1 MARASA
7 TISDVARRARVSTST
22 VSHVINGTRLVSPE
36 KTALVNEAIA
46 ATGYQ
51 PNALARSL
59 ARKVSNYVGI
69 AISAITNPYFSD
81 IICAIEN
88 ECARLGLLVFLA
100 DTRDEPD
107 HELAVVQALQE
118 RRVDGIILAPC
129 GDPENR
135 TVRYLERSGIPT
147 VLVDRFAESA
157 FDHVGVEN
165 KQAVANLVSHMAG
178 LGHTRIGM
186 IGGQA
191 GFSTTRE
198 RVEGYRLG
206 LKRNGIGLDV
216 DLLQPSN
223 QNFEDARNAVAALLR
238 LANPPTAIITG
249 NNLTTIGAVAAIR
262 NASLRIP
269 QDISL
274 AGFDNFEWADY
285 FEPRLTLIAQ
295 PCNEIGRRAAQ
306 MLVERINGLT
316 AAPRSVR
323 LKSTLVAR
331 NSCAAPAGRPS

>member
-1 MARASA
+1 MARATV

-22 VSHVINGTRLVSPE
+22 VSHVVNGTRLVSPE

-59 ARKVSNYVGI
+59 ARNVSNYVGI

-88 ECARLGLLVFLA
+88 ECANLGLLVFLA
-100 DTRDEPD
+100 DTRDEPG

-135 TVRYLERSGIPT
+135 TVRYLEKSGIPT

-165 KQAVANLVSHMAG
+165 KQAVADLVSHMAG
-178 LGHTRIGM
+178 LGHRRIGM
-186 IGGQA
+186 LGAQA

-198 RVEGYRLG
+198 RINGYRLG
-206 LKRNGIGLDV
+206 LKRNGIDFDA
-216 DLLQPSN
+216 DLLHPSSH
-223 QNFEDARNAVAALLR
+223 NFEAAQNAAAALLK
-238 LANPPTAIITG
+238 LPDPPTGIITG

-262 NASLRIP
+262 KAGLRIP

-274 AGFDNFEWADY
+274 AGFDDFEWADY
-285 FEPRLTLIAQ
+285 FEPRLTLLAQ

-306 MLVERINGLT
+306 MLVERINGLSS
-316 AAPRSVR
+316 APRSVR
-323 LKSTLVAR
+323 LKSTLVVR
-331 NSCAAPAGRPS
+331 DSCAAPAVS

>member
-1 MARASA
+1 MARATA
-7 TISDVARRARVSTST
+7 TISDVARRAGVSTST

-36 KTALVNEAIA
+36 KTALVNEAIT

-100 DTRDEPD
+100 DTRDEPG

-129 GDPENR
+129 GDPEST

-147 VLVDRFAESA
+147 VLVDRYTASA

-165 KQAVANLVSHMAG
+165 KQAVASLVSHMAEF
-178 LGHTRIGM
+178 GHRRIGM
-186 IGGQA
+186 IGGHA
-191 GFSTTRE
+191 GFSTTTE
-198 RVEGYRLG
+198 RIEGYRLG
-206 LKRNGIGLDV
+206 LKRHGIAFDPALV
-216 DLLQPSN
+216 QPSN
-223 QNFEDARNAVAALLR
+223 QTFEAAQSSTAALLE
-238 LANPPTAIITG
+238 LANRPTGIITG
-249 NNLTTIGAVAAIR
+249 NNQTTIGAVAAIR
-262 NASLRIP
+262 NAGLRIP

-274 AGFDNFEWADY
+274 AGFDDFEWANY
-285 FEPRLTLIAQ
+285 FDPRLTLVAQ
-295 PCNEIGRRAAQ
+295 PCDEIGRRAAQ
-306 MLVERINGLT
+306 MLVERIGGLHT
-316 AAPRSVR
+316 APRSVR
-323 LKSTLVAR
+323 LKSTLVTR
-331 NSCAAPAGRPS
+331 NSCAAPAVS

>member
-1 MARASA
+1 MARATA
-7 TISDVARRARVSTST
+7 TISDVARHARVSTST
-22 VSHVINGTRLVSPE
+22 VSHVINGTRVVSPE
-36 KTALVNEAIA
+36 KIALVTEAIA
-46 ATGYQ
+46 VTGYQ

-59 ARKVSNYVGI
+59 ARKVSNCVGV
-69 AISAITNPYFSD
+69 AISAISNPYFSD

-100 DTRDEPD
+100 DTRDEPS

-129 GDPENR
+129 GDPETR

-147 VLVDRFAESA
+147 VLVDRVAAST

-178 LGHTRIGM
+178 LGHRRIGM

-191 GFSTTRE
+191 GFSTTKE
-198 RVEGYRLG
+198 RIEGYRLG
-206 LKRNGIGLDV
+206 LKRHGIDFDA
-216 DLLQPSN
+216 DLVHPSN
-223 QNFEDARNAVAALLR
+223 QNFEAARTSAATLLG
-238 LANPPTAIITG
+238 LADRPTGIISG

-262 NASLRIP
+262 NAGLRIP
-269 QDISL
+269 ENISL
-274 AGFDNFEWADY
+274 AGFDDFDWADY

-295 PCNEIGRRAAQ
+295 PCNEIGRMAAQ
-306 MLVERINGLT
+306 MLVERISGLSV
-316 AAPRSVR
+316 APRSVR
-323 LKSTLVAR
+323 LEPILVSR
-331 NSCAAPAGRPS
+331 RSCAAPAVL

>member
-1 MARASA
+1 M
-7 TISDVARRARVSTST
+7 
-22 VSHVINGTRLVSPE
+22 LF
-36 KTALVNEAIA
+36 
-46 ATGYQ
+46 
-51 PNALARSL
+51 RS
-59 ARKVSNYVGI
+59 
-69 AISAITNPYFSD
+69 
-81 IICAIEN
+81 
-88 ECARLGLLVFLA
+88 
-100 DTRDEPD
+100 
-107 HELAVVQALQE
+107 
-118 RRVDGIILAPC
+118 
-129 GDPENR
+129 
-135 TVRYLERSGIPT
+135 
-147 VLVDRFAESA
+147 
-157 FDHVGVEN
+157 

-216 DLLQPSN
+216 DLVQPSN
-223 QNFEDARNAVAALLR
+223 QNFEDARNAVATLLR

-269 QDISL
+269 EDISL

-295 PCNEIGRRAAQ
+295 PCNEIGRKAAQ
-306 MLVERINGLT
+306 MLVERINGLS

-331 NSCAAPAGRPS
+331 NSCAAPAGCPS

>member
-1 MARASA
+1 MAKAAA

-100 DTRDEPD
+100 DTRDEPG

-129 GDPENR
+129 GDPENA

-165 KQAVANLVSHMAG
+165 KQAVANLVSHIAG
-178 LGHTRIGM
+178 LGHRRIGM
-186 IGGQA
+186 LGAQA

-198 RVEGYRLG
+198 RIEGYRLG
-206 LKRNGIGLDV
+206 LKRNGIGFDA
-216 DLLQPSN
+216 DLVQPSN
-223 QNFEDARNAVAALLR
+223 MNFEATQNAVAALLK

-262 NASLRIP
+262 KAGLRIP

-274 AGFDNFEWADY
+274 AGFDDFEWADY

-295 PCNEIGRRAAQ
+295 PCNEIGHRAAQ

-323 LKSTLVAR
+323 LKSTLVVR
-331 NSCAAPAGRPS
+331 DSCAAPAAS

>member
-1 MARASA
+1 MARATV

-59 ARKVSNYVGI
+59 ARNVSNYVGI

-100 DTRDEPD
+100 DTRDEPG

-129 GDPENR
+129 GDPQNR
-135 TVRYLERSGIPT
+135 TIRYLEKSGIPT
-147 VLVDRFAESA
+147 VLVDRFAESG

-165 KQAVANLVSHMAG
+165 KQAVANLVSHMARF
-178 LGHTRIGM
+178 GHRRIGM

-191 GFSTTRE
+191 GFSTTEE
-198 RVEGYRLG
+198 RIEGYRLG
-206 LKRNGIGLDV
+206 LERHGIGYDA
-216 DLLQPSN
+216 DLVQPSN
-223 QNFEDARNAVAALLR
+223 QNFEATQDAVASLLR
-238 LANPPTAIITG
+238 LANPPTGIITG

-262 NASLRIP
+262 NAGLRIP

-274 AGFDNFEWADY
+274 AGFDDFEWADY

-295 PCNEIGRRAAQ
+295 PCNEIGQRAAQ
-306 MLVERINGLT
+306 MLVERINGLST
-316 AAPRSVR
+316 APRSVR
-323 LKSTLVAR
+323 LKSKLVTR
-331 NSCAAPAGRPS
+331 SSCAPPA

>member
-1 MARASA
+1 MAKAAA

-100 DTRDEPD
+100 DTRDEPG

-129 GDPENR
+129 GDPENA

-165 KQAVANLVSHMAG
+165 KQAVANLVSHIAG
-178 LGHTRIGM
+178 LGHRRIGM
-186 IGGQA
+186 LGAQA

-198 RVEGYRLG
+198 RIEGYRLG
-206 LKRNGIGLDV
+206 LKRNGIGFDA
-216 DLLQPSN
+216 DLVQPSN
-223 QNFEDARNAVAALLR
+223 MNFEATQNAVAALLK

-262 NASLRIP
+262 KAGLRIP

-274 AGFDNFEWADY
+274 AGFDDFEWADY

-295 PCNEIGRRAAQ
+295 PCNKIGHRAAQ

-323 LKSTLVAR
+323 LKSTLVVR
-331 NSCAAPAGRPS
+331 DSCAAPAAS

>member
-1 MARASA
+1 MAKAAA
-7 TISDVARRARVSTST
+7 TISVVARRARVSTST

-100 DTRDEPD
+100 DTRDEPG

-129 GDPENR
+129 GDPENA

-165 KQAVANLVSHMAG
+165 KQAVANLVSHIAG
-178 LGHTRIGM
+178 LGHRRIGM
-186 IGGQA
+186 LGAQA

-198 RVEGYRLG
+198 RIEGYRLG
-206 LKRNGIGLDV
+206 LKRNGIGFDA
-216 DLLQPSN
+216 DLVQPSN
-223 QNFEDARNAVAALLR
+223 MNFEATQNAVAALLK

-262 NASLRIP
+262 KAGLRIP

-274 AGFDNFEWADY
+274 AGFDDFEWADY

-295 PCNEIGRRAAQ
+295 PCNEIGHRAAQ

-323 LKSTLVAR
+323 LKSTLVVR
-331 NSCAAPAGRPS
+331 DSCAAPAAS

>member
-1 MARASA
+1 MARATA
-7 TISDVARRARVSTST
+7 TISDVARRAGVSTST

-100 DTRDEPD
+100 DTRDEPG

-129 GDPENR
+129 GDPENA

-147 VLVDRFAESA
+147 VLVDRFTASA

-165 KQAVANLVSHMAG
+165 KQAVANLVSHMAEF
-178 LGHTRIGM
+178 GHRRIGM
-186 IGGQA
+186 IGGHA
-191 GFSTTRE
+191 GFSTTTE
-198 RVEGYRLG
+198 RIEGYRLG
-206 LKRNGIGLDV
+206 LKRHGIAFEPELV
-216 DLLQPSN
+216 QPSN
-223 QNFEDARNAVAALLR
+223 QTFEAAQNSTAALLN
-238 LANPPTAIITG
+238 LATRPTGIITG
-249 NNLTTIGAVAAIR
+249 NNQTTIGAVAAIR
-262 NASLRIP
+262 SAGLRIP

-274 AGFDNFEWADY
+274 AGFDDFEWADY
-285 FEPRLTLIAQ
+285 FEPRLTLVAQ
-295 PCNEIGRRAAQ
+295 PCDEIGRRAAQ
-306 MLVERINGLT
+306 MLVERIGGLH

-323 LKSTLVAR
+323 LKSTLVIR
-331 NSCAAPAGRPS
+331 NSCAAPAVS

>member
-7 TISDVARRARVSTST
+7 TISDVARRAHVSTST
-22 VSHVINGTRLVSPE
+22 VSHVINGTRIVSPE

-147 VLVDRFAESA
+147 VLVDRFAE
-157 FDHVGVEN
+157 VG
-165 KQAVANLVSHMAG
+165 L
-178 LGHTRIGM
+178 
-186 IGGQA
+186 
-191 GFSTTRE
+191 
-198 RVEGYRLG
+198 
-206 LKRNGIGLDV
+206 
-216 DLLQPSN
+216 
-223 QNFEDARNAVAALLR
+223 
-238 LANPPTAIITG
+238 
-249 NNLTTIGAVAAIR
+249 
-262 NASLRIP
+262 
-269 QDISL
+269 
-274 AGFDNFEWADY
+274 
-285 FEPRLTLIAQ
+285 
-295 PCNEIGRRAAQ
+295 
-306 MLVERINGLT
+306 
-316 AAPRSVR
+316 
-323 LKSTLVAR
+323 
-331 NSCAAPAGRPS
+331 

>member
-1 MARASA
+1 M
-7 TISDVARRARVSTST
+7 
-22 VSHVINGTRLVSPE
+22 SHVINGTRVVSPE
-36 KTALVNEAIA
+36 KTALVNEAIV

-100 DTRDEPD
+100 DTRDEPG

-129 GDPENR
+129 GDPENA
-135 TVRYLERSGIPT
+135 TVRYLEKSGIPT

-165 KQAVANLVSHMAG
+165 KQAVANLVSHMAR
-178 LGHTRIGM
+178 LGHKRIGM
-186 IGGQA
+186 IGAQA

-198 RVEGYRLG
+198 RIEGYRLG
-206 LKRNGIGLDV
+206 LKRNGIDFDA
-216 DLLQPSN
+216 DLLRASN
-223 QNFEDARNAVAALLR
+223 QNFEATQNAVATLLR
-238 LANPPTAIITG
+238 LANPPTGIITG

-262 NASLRIP
+262 NAGLRIP

-274 AGFDNFEWADY
+274 AGFDDFEWADY

-295 PCNEIGRRAAQ
+295 PCNEIGHRAAQ
-306 MLVERINGLT
+306 MLVERI
-316 AAPRSVR
+316 ADCIRHPV
-323 LKSTLVAR
+323 
-331 NSCAAPAGRPS
+331 PSG

>member
-1 MARASA
+1 MARATA
-7 TISDVARRARVSTST
+7 TISDVARRAGVSTST

-36 KTALVNEAIA
+36 KIALVNEAIA

-69 AISAITNPYFSD
+69 AVSAITNPYFSD

-100 DTRDEPD
+100 DTRDEPG

-129 GDPENR
+129 GDPDNA

-147 VLVDRFAESA
+147 VLVDRFTASA

-165 KQAVANLVSHMAG
+165 KQSVANLVSHLAEF
-178 LGHTRIGM
+178 GHRRIGM
-186 IGGQA
+186 IGGHA
-191 GFSTTRE
+191 GFSTTTE
-198 RVEGYRLG
+198 RIEGYRLG
-206 LKRNGIGLDV
+206 LKRHGIAFDPELI
-216 DLLQPSN
+216 QSSN
-223 QNFEDARNAVAALLR
+223 QTFESAQNSTTALLNLTKR
-238 LANPPTAIITG
+238 PTGIIAG
-249 NNLTTIGAVAAIR
+249 NNQTTIGAVAAIR
-262 NASLRIP
+262 NAGLRIP

-274 AGFDNFEWADY
+274 AGFDDFEWANY
-285 FEPRLTLIAQ
+285 FEPRLTLLAQ
-295 PCNEIGRRAAQ
+295 PCDEIGRKAAQ
-306 MLVERINGLT
+306 MLVERIGGLH

-323 LKSTLVAR
+323 LKSTLVVR
-331 NSCAAPAGRPS
+331 NSCAAPAIS

>member
-1 MARASA
+1 MARATV

-59 ARKVSNYVGI
+59 ARNVSNYVGI

-81 IICAIEN
+81 IICAIES

-100 DTRDEPD
+100 DTRDEPG

-129 GDPENR
+129 GDPENK
-135 TVRYLERSGIPT
+135 TVRYLEKSGIPT

-178 LGHTRIGM
+178 LGHKRIGM
-186 IGGQA
+186 IGAQA

-198 RVEGYRLG
+198 RIEGYRLG
-206 LKRNGIGLDV
+206 LKRNGIDFDA
-216 DLLQPSN
+216 DLVQPSN
-223 QNFEDARNAVAALLR
+223 QNFEATQNAVATLLR
-238 LANPPTAIITG
+238 LANPPTGIITG

-262 NASLRIP
+262 KAGLRIP

-274 AGFDNFEWADY
+274 AGFDDFEWADY

-295 PCNEIGRRAAQ
+295 PCNEIGHRAAQ
-306 MLVERINGLT
+306 MLVERINGLS

-323 LKSTLVAR
+323 LKSTLVVR
-331 NSCAAPAGRPS
+331 DSCAAPAVS